1 MNSAKIRETA
11 GTPADLSA
19 RRGDV
24 AGMKEDSAM
33 EFERLFARQLVREMT
48 SGLFEENR
56 ENSMMG
62 ASGGLYREHVID
74 TLSSELARQEKLG
87 MAEKVRRFW
96 NQKISGEAAAAG
108 NTEGEPSGEYNPT
121 TTDR

>member
-1 MNSAKIRETA
+1 MNSAKIGA
-11 GTPADLSA
+11 LPGTTADLSA
-19 RRGDV
+19 RGEDV
-24 AGMKEDSAM
+24 ADMKEDSAM

-96 NQKISGEAAAAG
+96 NQKISDEAAVAG
-108 NTEGEPSGEYNPT
+108 NAGAEPSGEHHPT